1 MKNPTLSVADVAA
14 ALLNQKQAV
23 TGIDFSAWSFNEL
36 ESMHPAT
43 FIEDVDSAVLDV
55 GEGVAS
61 DPDAQRL
68 LRGVLNVAL
77 VSHESL
83 RLVVP
88 GALLDTA
95 EIVKNGESTVQ
106 SVSEGEG
113 LSDQPEVMS
122 NTGQSETFSSD
133 TAVQRAVLPG
143 VGTLAASLDHHSM
156 PEAMSMEVSAEDVQ
170 GVGALSGVSSASD
183 QLLGS
188 ELMPGAQVELADST
202 ALNVP
207 VNVTADLSLEEV
219 LESGG
224 ESVLMEVNDFL
235 LLPGGSS
242 EVSLELEDLIVDFS
256 DPVGQ
261 VFTGVEGECV
271 YQDVHVA
278 AIEKEPL
285 DSEGAKDV
293 F

>member
-43 FIEDVDSAVLDV
+43 FIADVNSAVLDV

-88 GALLDTA
+88 DALLDTA
-95 EIVKNGESTVQ
+95 EIVKICESTVQ

-143 VGTLAASLDHHSM
+143 VGTLAASLDPHPM

-170 GVGALSGVSSASD
+170 GVGGLSGATSASD

-202 ALNVP
+202 ALNVS
-207 VNVTADLSLEEV
+207 VNVIANLSQGEV